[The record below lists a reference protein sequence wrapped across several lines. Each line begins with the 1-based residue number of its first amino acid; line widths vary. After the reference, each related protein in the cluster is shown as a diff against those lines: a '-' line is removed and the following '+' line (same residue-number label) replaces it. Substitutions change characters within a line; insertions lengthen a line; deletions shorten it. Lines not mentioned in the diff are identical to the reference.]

1 MNKNKIKQIQEALE
15 CKEGIKFS
23 IGDKYYEGVFTGLR
37 IKAEA
42 KEQLMKKFP
51 DIEFFDLREGED
63 YVKVKYKN
71 LSEGQMDA
79 IEMLVEEGELDWEEV
94 YEIDP
99 TTINNSITVDYLG
112 TVILDKGELILKEE
126 TELEYLEY
134 C

>member
-1 MNKNKIKQIQEALE
+1 MDKNKIKQIQEMLG

-23 IGDKYYEGVFTGLR
+23 IVDEYYEGVFSDLR
-37 IKAEA
+37 IKTES

-63 YVKVKYKN
+63 YVKEKYRN
-71 LSEGQMDA
+71 LPEYKMNK
-79 IEMLVEEGELDWEEV
+79 IERLVEKGEIDWEEV
-94 YEIDP
+94 YGITP
-99 TTINNSITVDYLG
+99 TTIAESVLADHLG

-126 TELEYLEY
+126 TDLEYLEY

>member
-1 MNKNKIKQIQEALE
+1 MDKNKIKQIQEILG

-23 IGDKYYEGVFTGLR
+23 IGNKDYEGIFSDLR
-37 IKAEA
+37 IKTES

-63 YVKVKYKN
+63 NIKEKYKN
-71 LSEGQMDA
+71 LPEEQMNR
-79 IEMLVEEGELDWEEV
+79 IERLVEIGEIDWDEV
-94 YEIDP
+94 YEIGP

-126 TELEYLEY
+126 TDLEYLEY